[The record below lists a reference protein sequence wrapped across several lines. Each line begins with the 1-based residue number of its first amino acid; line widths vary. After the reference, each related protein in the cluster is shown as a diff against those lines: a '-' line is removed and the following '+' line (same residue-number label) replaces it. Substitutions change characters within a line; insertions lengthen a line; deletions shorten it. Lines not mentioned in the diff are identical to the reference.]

1 MRTLTIESNGRIEK
15 TAIYINGEQIA
26 GIKELFLNLDEDGT
40 FDAVI
45 QYEGKDK
52 IIYNKALFSDYLE
65 QMKTR
70 EPSFSDEEASEL
82 QQLTI
87 ESDGEI
93 ENSVVLINEEI
104 AEGLVNVLIH
114 IKAGANTEKSGF
126 MGLFKGK
133 QSLAEG
139 TTFKV
144 EATFRNEDD
153 TLETERIFS

>member
-45 QYEGKDK
+45 QYEGNDK

-65 QMKTR
+65 HIKTR
-70 EPSFSDEEASEL
+70 EPSFDDDEAREL
-82 QQLTI
+82 QQLTV

-93 ENSVVLINEEI
+93 ENTIVFINEEVV
-104 AEGLVNVLIH
+104 EGLVNILVH
-114 IKAGANTEKSGF
+114 IKAGIANEKSGF

-133 QSLAEG
+133 QTLAEG
-139 TTFKV
+139 TTFKA
-144 EATFRNEDD
+144 EATFRNDDD

>member
-1 MRTLTIESNGRIEK
+1 M
-15 TAIYINGEQIA
+15 
-26 GIKELFLNLDEDGT
+26 
-40 FDAVI
+40 
-45 QYEGKDK
+45 
-52 IIYNKALFSDYLE
+52 
-65 QMKTR
+65 
-70 EPSFSDEEASEL
+70 
-82 QQLTI
+82 
-87 ESDGEI
+87 
-93 ENSVVLINEEI
+93 INEEI